1 MINSYLSSILGLG
14 AALAW
19 GGSDF
24 SGGLSAKRTS
34 VWWVVLLSQA
44 VGLLFLIFL
53 TILYDKSLPLLRD
66 LLLGAL
72 AGFIGEFG
80 LIMLYQGLA
89 TGRMGVVAPLSA
101 ILSALLPACVGMF
114 IAGMPIPTQLAG
126 ISLALPAV
134 WLVSTGSEHGRANTS
149 ELLLGLGAG
158 LAFGVYFILIA
169 QFSSRAI
176 YWPLAAARLTSLIVM
191 LLLVMTFKPIPR
203 PALRNLPLITMAGIL
218 DSTGNIF
225 FALATR
231 TGRLD
236 VAAVLS
242 SLYPAVTILLA
253 YFLLKERL
261 VLKQWVGVGL
271 ALTAIFLITI

>member
-24 SGGLSAKRTS
+24 AGGLSAKRTS

-53 TILYDKSLPLLRD
+53 TILYDKSLPLMRD

-126 ISLALPAV
+126 NCLALPAV
-134 WLVSTGSEHGRANTS
+134 WLVSTGSEHGRAKTS

-158 LAFGVYFILIA
+158 LAFGIYFILIA

-176 YWPLAAARLTSLIVM
+176 YWPLTAARLTSLIVM

>member
-1 MINSYLSSILGLG
+1 MIISFLSSIVGLA
-14 AALAW
+14 AALSW

-24 SGGLSAKRTS
+24 AGGLSSKRTS
-34 VWWVVLLSQA
+34 VWWVVLLSQTA
-44 VGLLFLIFL
+44 GILFLTVIAFVL
-53 TILYDKSLPLLRD
+53 DKGLPAPRELM
-66 LLLGAL
+66 LGAL

-101 ILSALLPACVGMF
+101 ILSALLPVCVGMLN
-114 IAGMPIPTQLAG
+114 AGLPVATQLAG
-126 ISLALPAV
+126 IGLALPAV
-134 WLVSTGSEHGRANTS
+134 WLVSSGSEHGRAKKR

-169 QFSSRAI
+169 QFSHRAV
-176 YWPLAAARLTSLIVM
+176 YWPLTAARLSS
-191 LLLVMTFKPIPR
+191 LLVMSFLVILLRPSPR
-203 PALRNLPLITMAGIL
+203 PTTQGLPLIAAAGIL

-231 TGRLD
+231 TSRLD
-236 VAAVLS
+236 VAAILS

-253 YFLLKERL
+253 YFILKERL
-261 VLKQWVGVGL
+261 VFQQWVGVGM
-271 ALTAIFLITI
+271 ALTAIFLISM